1 MMSLFEFE
9 TVMKLF
15 YMKSSKYIQRVFDEY
30 AHPTDLQNPTTS
42 KVLNLDQFQNLSM
55 DRELFTPK
63 VLYTVIKSRVK
74 INLYQIILES

>member
-30 AHPTDLQNPTTS
+30 AHPTDPQNPSTS

-63 VLYTVIKSRVK
+63 VLYTVIKSRVR
-74 INLYQIILES
+74 INLYQLISES